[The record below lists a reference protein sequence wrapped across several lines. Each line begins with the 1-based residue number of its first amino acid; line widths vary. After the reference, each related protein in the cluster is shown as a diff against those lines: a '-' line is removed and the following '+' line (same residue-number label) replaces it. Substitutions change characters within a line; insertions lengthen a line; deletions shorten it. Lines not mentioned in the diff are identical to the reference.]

1 MPVDIFR
8 LFRAMPVR
16 PVVFGLFGA
25 AWAGSTLIWATSAT
39 TVWTMVALSA
49 LVMLPAWYCVDRLIV
64 ARLHDHRSLP
74 ARPEFF
80 DFQARDQ
87 PMHWDELGGASLRDL
102 RYVVFDTETTGLHP
116 SDGDEIISI
125 GALRIEN
132 GEIHEADA
140 FSRLVNPGRD
150 IPAASTRIHGITND
164 MVAGE
169 DDIGRVLPPFRD
181 FIGDAVLVAHNADFD
196 MKFLQLKE
204 TQTGIEIS
212 NLVLDTLLIS
222 VFLDHDSQD
231 HSLDSLAQRAG
242 ISIDGR
248 HTALGDS
255 LATGRLFLKMINRLE
270 ARGITTL
277 RQLVKASAAIEHV
290 RKSGG
295 AF

>member
-1 MPVDIFR
+1 MVPFR
-8 LFRAMPVR
+8 LFRTLPVR
-16 PVVFGLFGA
+16 RLVAGLFGA
-25 AWAGSTLIWATSAT
+25 AWAGAGLIWATSGMA
-39 TVWTMVALSA
+39 VWAMLVLSA
-49 LVMLPAWYCVDRLIV
+49 LVMFVAWLWVDRLIA

-87 PMHWDELGGASLRDL
+87 PMHWDETGGASLGGL

-125 GALRIEN
+125 AAFRIEN
-132 GEIHEADA
+132 GDIDEAGA

-164 MVAGE
+164 MVDGE
-169 DDIGRVLPPFRD
+169 DDISRVLPAFRD
-181 FIGDAVLVAHNADFD
+181 YIGDAVLVAHNADFD
-196 MKFLQLKE
+196 MKFMQLQE
-204 TQTGIEIS
+204 AHTGIEIS

-222 VFLDHDSQD
+222 IFLDHASQD
-231 HSLDSLAQRAG
+231 HSLDALAKRAG

-270 ARGITTL
+270 TRGVTTL
-277 RQLVKASAAIEHV
+277 RQLVDASATIQRA

-295 AF
+295 SF

>member
-1 MPVDIFR
+1 MDRFR
-8 LFRAMPVR
+8 LFRTMPTRRIVA
-16 PVVFGLFGA
+16 GLFGA
-25 AWAGSTLIWATSAT
+25 AWAGAGLVWAMPTA
-39 TVWTMVALSA
+39 TVWAMLALSA
-49 LVMLPAWYCVDRLIV
+49 LVMFMAWYCVDRLIA
-64 ARLHDHRSLP
+64 ARMHDHRNLP

-87 PMHWDELGGASLRDL
+87 PMHWDELGGASLRGL
-102 RYVVFDTETTGLHP
+102 RYVVFDTETTGLRP

-125 GALRIEN
+125 AALRIEN
-132 GEIHEADA
+132 GDINEADA
-140 FSRLVNPGRD
+140 FSRLVDPGRN
-150 IPAASTRIHGITND
+150 IPADSTRIHGITAD

-169 DDIGRVLPPFRD
+169 EGIDRVLPAFRD
-181 FIGDAVLVAHNADFD
+181 YIGDAILVAHNADFD

-204 TQTGIEIS
+204 AQTGVEIH

-231 HSLDSLAQRAG
+231 HSLDALARRAG

-255 LATGRLFLKMINRLE
+255 RATARLFLKMINRLE
-270 ARGITTL
+270 ARGVTTL
-277 RQLVKASAAIEHV
+277 RQLVDASAAIARV

-295 AF
+295 TF